1 MDIAAQLSV
10 ERFLQAANARD
21 LNSMGRIFGTRDG
34 PVLDTGST
42 FGCMFKKIGSWFGG
56 LSCQRRQDIEIQMD
70 AIASILRHE
79 DYRIVRQEMVAGQD
93 HPTTRVVVDMTIRG
107 VTVMAIPFDVV
118 QDRGGRWF
126 VTNVDLEKVMAGG

>member
-1 MDIAAQLSV
+1 
-10 ERFLQAANARD
+10 
-21 LNSMGRIFGTRDG
+21 
-34 PVLDTGST
+34 
-42 FGCMFKKIGSWFGG
+42 
-56 LSCQRRQDIEIQMD
+56 MD
-70 AIASILRHE
+70 AIASIPRHE